1 MTKREKQLITRFLLG
16 QAAFLFYS
24 YFFAECI
31 YWLIK

>member
-16 QAAFLFYS
+16 QAAFMGYILFC
-24 YFFAECI
+24 AKCI